1 MSVLS
6 VFCNVVIPLLA
17 LLAAILSL
25 IIDYLG
31 YKKESESEK
40 DRREK
45 NPDRHVDAEEH
56 HFLEARGEP
65 PDDWEDVIPL
75 LVLLVEVLPL
85 ILDELEREEES
96 EKDQRE
102 KNPDRYVDAEEHHF
116 LEARGEPLDDRKND
130 ESKGAKKEQE
140 TNTQA

>member
-65 PDDWEDVIPL
+65 
-75 LVLLVEVLPL
+75 
-85 ILDELEREEES
+85 
-96 EKDQRE
+96 
-102 KNPDRYVDAEEHHF
+102 
-116 LEARGEPLDDRKND
+116 LDDRKND